1 MVATS
6 EESVFLPQPP
16 TRSTEVEYLFSFSS
30 YLDEKCLHVG
40 DFVLRR
46 DVLLHCMLGPPDR
59 HQDKRVGEDDDGAG
73 DDVTEEEEADDVDH
87 GRCVVAGRVP
97 VDAAGSAVRL

>member
-73 DDVTEEEEADDVDH
+73 DDVTEEEEADYVDH